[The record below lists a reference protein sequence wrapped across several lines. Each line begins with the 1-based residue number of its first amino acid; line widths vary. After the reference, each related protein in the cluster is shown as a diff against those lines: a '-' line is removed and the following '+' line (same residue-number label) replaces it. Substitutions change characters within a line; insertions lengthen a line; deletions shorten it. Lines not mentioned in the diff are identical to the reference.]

1 LRTVRLVLTFNDR
14 ARSTDRRLRRATS
27 PRPGSGDGPHPA
39 RWSALAGYQRNARM
53 TADRLLRMP
62 TGEVLTIL
70 WTGQDTVRDRGGAAP
85 GLSGPPLHRHRAETE
100 TFTVVEG
107 TLRVRTGRRVR
118 VLTAG
123 QSVTVPP
130 GTVHGFANP
139 SARPARIHTAQTAA
153 GLLEAQFRAL
163 AAAGRFP
170 PLRRPARISV
180 EHELSFAV
188 HGIPDVLQRPLWR
201 ALAEPPVR
209 REVS

>member
-1 LRTVRLVLTFNDR
+1 
-14 ARSTDRRLRRATS
+14 
-27 PRPGSGDGPHPA
+27 
-39 RWSALAGYQRNARM
+39 M
-53 TADRLLRMP
+53 
-62 TGEVLTIL
+62 
-70 WTGQDTVRDRGGAAP
+70 
-85 GLSGPPLHRHRAETE
+85 
-100 TFTVVEG
+100 
-107 TLRVRTGRRVR
+107 RTGRRVR

-139 SARPARIHTAQTAA
+139 WAGPARIRIVRTPA
-153 GLLEAQFRAL
+153 GPLEAQFRAL

-170 PLRRPARISV
+170 PLRRPARINV